1 MASIDPL
8 LYSLEEPCPVP
19 WTTATETQL
28 HYDYPFLEQDNTDEN
43 FVIRRYLE
51 TLWLP
56 ESFNPLSHLITSLR
70 RITTP
75 RPNSKSVIHP
85 LHALLEPLLLPTRA
99 ASDKYRMELVQIL
112 VDGGGA
118 GEQEEMMMWYA
129 WNYEQVDDD
138 VDEEKWRKEW
148 LERLE
153 RRETMI
159 QILLNMLKLS
169 LPGPQPVTDMTKKK
183 RKSKQSPPPET
194 DEERLESY
202 MDKIAVWQL
211 TASLDELSGMG
222 SSQGNAKADR
232 HWTHVF
238 CEDVVEPLFKA
249 ELPEQ
254 CALFRSK
261 VFPTSPFS
269 DAEDSDAE
277 TVLEGGAGS
286 RAGSR
291 ARSLSRKAT
300 PVPDADR
307 ASSLIRSRSRSL
319 SVTLAQDEASQRAN
333 FIEPKRQLS
342 REVSM
347 TRSFKEKP
355 KVRQRPKP
363 KPQEEPSR
371 PKAKRNTGVTL
382 VAETPVKRKH
392 ADCGSQG
399 GPSQQSIFDAA
410 AATVPSPPHTSSS
423 SPGIVCIEDTPVLM
437 RCSQLE
443 LDNTLSL
450 PGMPLLSP
458 LSDAAASST
467 PAPERAKMSSR
478 IGGSYHLKA
487 SLKPGLPTGFKD
499 DADAD
504 AWLDENAD
512 NSFTG
517 SFGSP
522 DVLLLGDGD
531 EARMLSSPS
540 PTLEAR
546 GMKQSTRRLSM
557 RMRDAGEDYALEMET
572 PTKKRVRRK

>member
-1 MASIDPL
+1 MASVEPL
-8 LYSLEEPCPVP
+8 LYSLEESCPVP

-28 HYDYPFLEQDNTDEN
+28 HQDYPFLEQDNTDEN

-56 ESFNPLSHLITSLR
+56 ESFNSLSHLITSLR
-70 RITTP
+70 RINTP
-75 RPNSKSVIHP
+75 QPNSKSVIHP

-99 ASDKYRMELVQIL
+99 ASDKYRTELVQIL

-138 VDEEKWRKEW
+138 VDEENWRKEW

-153 RRETMI
+153 RRDRGYSE
-159 QILLNMLKLS
+159 KEEEKE
-169 LPGPQPVTDMTKKK
+169 G
-183 RKSKQSPPPET
+183 KSASRNRRG
-194 DEERLESY
+194 RLESY

-211 TASLDELSGMG
+211 TASLDELSDIG
-222 SSQGNAKADR
+222 SSQGNSKADR

-277 TVLEGGAGS
+277 TVLDGGTGS

-291 ARSLSRKAT
+291 ARSLSRKPT

-347 TRSFKEKP
+347 SRSFKEKP
-355 KVRQRPKP
+355 KI
-363 KPQEEPSR
+363 QEEPSKPR
-371 PKAKRNTGVTL
+371 AKRNIAVTL
-382 VAETPVKRKH
+382 VAETPVKRKR
-392 ADCGSQG
+392 ADSGSQG
-399 GPSQQSIFDAA
+399 GPSQQSIYDAA

-423 SPGIVCIEDTPVLM
+423 SPGIVRIEDTPVLM
-437 RCSQLE
+437 RRSQLE
-443 LDNTLSL
+443 RENTLSL
-450 PGMPLLSP
+450 PGMPPLSP

-467 PAPERAKMSSR
+467 PAPVRAGTSSR
-478 IGGSYHLKA
+478 IGGHRYQLKA
-487 SLKPGLPTGFKD
+487 SLRPGPSRELQRR
-499 DADAD
+499 
-504 AWLDENAD
+504 
-512 NSFTG
+512 
-517 SFGSP
+517 
-522 DVLLLGDGD
+522 LLMPMPGWT
-531 EARMLSSPS
+531 RMRMTAS
-540 PTLEAR
+540 R
-546 GMKQSTRRLSM
+546 STRRLSM
-557 RMRDAGEDYALEMET
+557 RMHDAGEKYALEMET